1 MKRTSLKIIT
11 ACICLIL
18 TACSKPQPTAKEP
31 ALNITIFLDLSN
43 RLVRPLEPSQK
54 DRDIALVDHIVSE
67 FVQKTSDAGILSSEN
82 SMRILFYPTP
92 KDSLINKRAQELNV
106 DLKKTNMAEK
116 KTLLKNMRTTFKE
129 NLSTI
134 YDQTIQQQ
142 KWVGCDIH
150 GFFSN
155 GSVDVQCI
163 RKGERNILFI
173 LTDGYID
180 HVDNRYCKGNKYS
193 YIWPKY
199 LRDKTYNG
207 LIVDRSK
214 PLDELEVCVLEL
226 NPFDMKTYS
235 RLRSVLE
242 TWFTGMGIPAGKITI
257 GQTDLPTNT
266 QPIIDKLFE

>member
-1 MKRTSLKIIT
+1 M
-11 ACICLIL
+11 
-18 TACSKPQPTAKEP
+18 
-31 ALNITIFLDLSN
+31 
-43 RLVRPLEPSQK
+43 
-54 DRDIALVDHIVSE
+54 
-67 FVQKTSDAGILSSEN
+67 
-82 SMRILFYPTP
+82 
-92 KDSLINKRAQELNV
+92 
-106 DLKKTNMAEK
+106 
-116 KTLLKNMRTTFKE
+116 KNMRTTFKE